1 MELENFKYIYF
12 LHIPK
17 TSGVKMQH
25 QLLHA
30 STEPNSINS
39 PNVYCPGDFEFVFDP
54 DISKTHNIISGHFAR
69 NPMDVLPDVV
79 AFTII
84 RDPVQQYLSVAKYA
98 AMFRGE
104 EFTEDFLMPFLTGES
119 EMYSYFEGMSGCAN
133 PQSSFI
139 SSKLSTLEYDLNGKD
154 RTVFVKKPE
163 SFEDVRE
170 HLSGMVVGV
179 MEERDELVEK
189 VNTLLNK
196 MFNISIRKDDSVV
209 NATPPVNFE
218 ISKECINLILDRT
231 ELDRE
236 LYAKVLEN
244 KGSLFFP

>member
-1 MELENFKYIYF
+1 MELENFKYLYF

-17 TSGVKMQH
+17 TSGVKMAH
-25 QLLHA
+25 QLLDA
-30 STEPNSINS
+30 SNNPSAINQ
-39 PNVYCPGDFEFVFDP
+39 PKVYRPGYFEYVFDAN
-54 DISKTHNIISGHFAR
+54 IGKTHNIISGHFAR
-69 NPMDVLPDVV
+69 NPIETLPDV
-79 AFTII
+79 ATFTII
-84 RDPVQQYLSVAKYA
+84 REPVQQYISAVKYS
-98 AMFRGE
+98 AMRKGE
-104 EFTEDFLMPFLTGES
+104 EFTEESMMPFLTGEA
-119 EMYSYFEGMSGCAN
+119 EMYSYFEGMSGCSN

-170 HLSGMVVGV
+170 CLSGMVIGV
-179 MEERDELVEK
+179 MEERDELVQK
-189 VNTLLNK
+189 VNILLKK
-196 MFNISIRKDDSVV
+196 MFNISIREDNSIV
-209 NATPPVNFE
+209 NATPSVNFK

-244 KGSLFFP
+244 KGHLFFP

>member
-1 MELENFKYIYF
+1 MEPENFKYFYF

-25 QLLHA
+25 QLLDA
-30 STEPNSINS
+30 SNNPNAINH
-39 PNVYCPGDFEFVFDP
+39 PKVYCPGDFEFVFDA
-54 DISKTHNIISGHFAR
+54 DIAKTYNIISGHFAR
-69 NPMDVLPDVV
+69 NPIEILPKV
-79 AFTII
+79 ATFTII

-104 EFTEDFLMPFLTGES
+104 EFTEEFMMPFLTGES
-119 EMYSYFEGMSGCAN
+119 EMYSYFEGMSGCSN

-154 RTVFVKKPE
+154 RTVFIKKPE
-163 SFEDVRE
+163 SFEDVRG
-170 HLSGMVVGV
+170 HLSGMVIGV
-179 MEERDELVEK
+179 MEQRDELVQK
-189 VNTLLNK
+189 VNILLKK
-196 MFNISIRKDDSVV
+196 MFNISIREDDSIV
-209 NATPPVNFE
+209 NATPPVNFK

-236 LYAKVLEN
+236 LHAKVLEN
-244 KGSLFFP
+244 KGHLFFP